1 MDNRNYVIINASD
14 LDNIDFSEVV
24 ETSKDTC
31 VLSLDGTKSFVKYT
45 GEAPS
50 SVSVLNNKSEEYS
63 HEQILEIL
71 DTDEWI
77 EQTSTS

>member
-1 MDNRNYVIINASD
+1 MNDKNYVIIDASD

-31 VLSLDGTKSFVKYT
+31 VLSLDGAKSFVKYI
-45 GEAPS
+45 GEVPS
-50 SVSVLNNKSEEYS
+50 SVSALNSKSEEYS
-63 HEQILEIL
+63 HDQILEIL